1 LRVDAVDHNLGIVL
15 YYLSQPLHR
24 VWLDEASLDFYRH
37 NLRLHAAHNKGAGL
51 TVRRQLL
58 TTRTA
63 TIVAI
68 AFPAGLIFVWWWWC
82 VRRWSR

>member
-1 LRVDAVDHNLGIVL
+1 VDHNLGIVL

-51 TVRRQLL
+51 TVRELR
-58 TTRTA
+58 TTGTA
-63 TIVAI
+63 ILVAI
-68 AFPAGLIFVWWWWC
+68 ALLGG
-82 VRRWSR
+82 